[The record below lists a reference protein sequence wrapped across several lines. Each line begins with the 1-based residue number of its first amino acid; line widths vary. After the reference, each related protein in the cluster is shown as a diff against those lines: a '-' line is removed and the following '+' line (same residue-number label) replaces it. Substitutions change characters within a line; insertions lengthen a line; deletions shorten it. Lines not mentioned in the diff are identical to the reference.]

1 MLRVRRVAY
10 AGAIVMVGLTGCS
23 ASAETN
29 PTGTPTPTAST
40 PGPGTPTGSPAGTPT
55 GTATTTIT
63 SSPRPTTTT
72 TRQTISVQLNPD
84 RVTAGETSRVWILAN
99 CPVPTG
105 GPAHTGTA
113 TSRAFINGVTLNP
126 VPAASLSPS
135 PTATT
140 GSPWVRGEAQVSG
153 TIRRGEYRV
162 DVKCDGTNDMGRA
175 TLRIVAA
182 ESEEPDSTVPTRAP
196 RAGGGGTYAQ
206 DAAEESSIPFGP
218 AGVLIALALAGG
230 IGFAVKRRNRA

>member
-23 ASAETN
+23 ASADSD
-29 PTGTPTPTAST
+29 PTATAT
-40 PGPGTPTGSPAGTPT
+40 PPAS
-55 GTATTTIT
+55 GTATTTAT
-63 SSPRPTTTT
+63 ATATATTTATPRTTT
-72 TRQTISVQLNPD
+72 TRQTINVQLNPD

-113 TSRAFINGVTLNP
+113 TSKAFVNGVTLNP
-126 VPAASLSPS
+126 VPAASAS
-135 PTATT
+135 PTPTGTT
-140 GSPWVRGEAQVSG
+140 AGSPWVRGEAQVSG
-153 TIRRGEYRV
+153 TIRRGSYRV
-162 DVKCDGTNDMGRA
+162 DVKCDGTNDTGRA
-175 TLRIVAA
+175 TLRVAAA
-182 ESEEPDSTVPTRAP
+182 ESEPEPTRTVPTRAP

-206 DAAEESSIPFGP
+206 DASEESSIPLGP
-218 AGVLIALALAGG
+218 AGALIALALAGG

>member
-1 MLRVRRVAY
+1 
-10 AGAIVMVGLTGCS
+10 MVGLTGCS
-23 ASAETN
+23 ASAETP
-29 PTGTPTPTAST
+29 PTTPTPTLT
-40 PGPGTPTGSPAGTPT
+40 GTGSPTST
-55 GTATTTIT
+55 VTTTATTTATTTTT

-126 VPAASLSPS
+126 VPAASISPS
-135 PTATT
+135 PTT

-153 TIRRGEYRV
+153 TIRRGSYRV
-162 DVKCDGTNDMGRA
+162 DVKCDGTNDLGRA
-175 TLRIVAA
+175 TLRVVAA
-182 ESEEPDSTVPTRAP
+182 PTEEPSPTTTVPTSAP

-206 DAAEESSIPFGP
+206 EAAEESSIPYGP

-230 IGFAVKRRNRA
+230 VGLAVKRRNRA

>member
-23 ASAETN
+23 ASAETP
-29 PTGTPTPTAST
+29 PTTPTPTLS
-40 PGPGTPTGSPAGTPT
+40 GTNSP
-55 GTATTTIT
+55 TTTVT
-63 SSPRPTTTT
+63 TTTTASPQPTTTT
-72 TRQTISVQLNPD
+72 TRRTISVQLNPD

-126 VPAASLSPS
+126 VPAASLTPS

-153 TIRRGEYRV
+153 TIRRGSYRV

-175 TLRIVAA
+175 TLRVVAA
-182 ESEEPDSTVPTRAP
+182 PTEEPTSTTTVPTSAP

-206 DAAEESSIPFGP
+206 DASEESSIPFGP

-230 IGFAVKRRNRA
+230 VGLAVKRRNRA

>member
-40 PGPGTPTGSPAGTPT
+40 PSPGTPTGTT
-55 GTATTTIT
+55 TTTATG
-63 SSPRPTTTT
+63 SPRPTTTT
-72 TRQTISVQLNPD
+72 TRRTISVQLNPD

-135 PTATT
+135 PTATA

-153 TIRRGEYRV
+153 TIRRGSYRV
-162 DVKCDGTNDMGRA
+162 DVKCDGTNDLGRA
-175 TLRIVAA
+175 TLRVVAA
-182 ESEEPDSTVPTRAP
+182 ETDEPNTTVPTRAP
-196 RAGGGGTYAQ
+196 RAGGGGTFAQ
-206 DAAEESSIPFGP
+206 DASDESSIPLGP

>member
-1 MLRVRRVAY
+1 
-10 AGAIVMVGLTGCS
+10 MVGLTGCS
-23 ASAETN
+23 ASAETG
-29 PTGTPTPTAST
+29 PTGTPTPSAST
-40 PGPGTPTGSPAGTPT
+40 PTPGTPTNT
-55 GTATTTIT
+55 GTSAPTTTTTTT
-63 SSPRPTTTT
+63 SQPTTTT

-99 CPVPTG
+99 CPVPSG

-135 PTATT
+135 PTAGA

-153 TIRRGEYRV
+153 TIRRGSYRV

-175 TLRIVAA
+175 TLRVV
-182 ESEEPDSTVPTRAP
+182 SPQTDEPTSTVPTRAP

-206 DAAEESSIPFGP
+206 DVSEESSIPLGP
-218 AGVLIALALAGG
+218 AGALIALALAGG
-230 IGFAVKRRNRA
+230 IGLAVKRRNRA

>member
-23 ASAETN
+23 ASAETP
-29 PTGTPTPTAST
+29 PTTPTPTLS
-40 PGPGTPTGSPAGTPT
+40 GTNSP
-55 GTATTTIT
+55 TTTV
-63 SSPRPTTTT
+63 TTTT
-72 TRQTISVQLNPD
+72 TASPQPTVTTTRRTISVQLNPD

-135 PTATT
+135 PTATS

-153 TIRRGEYRV
+153 TIRRGNYRV

-175 TLRIVAA
+175 TLRVVAA
-182 ESEEPDSTVPTRAP
+182 PTEEPTSTTTVPTSAP

-206 DAAEESSIPFGP
+206 EAAEESSIPFGP

-230 IGFAVKRRNRA
+230 VGLAVKRRNRA